1 MLATEYS
8 EVLPAEASGD
18 GGCPHLPA
26 VWESSH
32 AEQRQ
37 EREAVLFGQMPDGV
51 VERTPV
57 RNEQESIL
65 HAGMPAVREGVCE
78 LWEPG
83 KEVL

>member
-1 MLATEYS
+1 MPATKYS

-26 VWESSH
+26 VWEGCH

-51 VERTPV
+51 VERAPV
-57 RNEQESIL
+57 GDE
-65 HAGMPAVREGVCE
+65 
-78 LWEPG
+78 
-83 KEVL
+83 

>member
-1 MLATEYS
+1 MLAVKYS
-8 EVLPAEASGD
+8 EVLPTETSGD
-18 GGCPHLPA
+18 GRCPHLPA
-26 VWESSH
+26 VREGGH

-37 EREAVLFGQMPDGV
+37 EGEAVLFRQMPDGV
-51 VERTPV
+51 VERAPV
-57 RNEQESIL
+57 GDEQKSIL